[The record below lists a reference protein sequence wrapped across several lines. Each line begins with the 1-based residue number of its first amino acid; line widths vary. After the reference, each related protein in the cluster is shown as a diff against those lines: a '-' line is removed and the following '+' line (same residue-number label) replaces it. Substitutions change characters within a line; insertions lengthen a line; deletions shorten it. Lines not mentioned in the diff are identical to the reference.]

1 MLITQTRV
9 MALVLI
15 RGIGDHPKDGDFS
28 RDGDHPR
35 MNTVEGDNRSWMVTV
50 LEM

>member
-9 MALVLI
+9 MAHVLI

-28 RDGDHPR
+28 RD
-35 MNTVEGDNRSWMVTV
+35 EYSWRRQPFMDGNSLRDVDD
-50 LEM
+50 